1 MKRSALM
8 LVLMAAA
15 AVAALGFEK
24 AQTLTLPAEGITK
37 IEITAGAGSLTVTG
51 ADAAKAVEVK
61 AGIVV
66 GGVSDKDMEEYIK
79 DHVEL
84 ELRKSGSTAV
94 LVGRIREHGFSFF
107 PRDARID
114 LTVTV
119 PKGLAVEIDD
129 GSGGLAVGGVTGGV
143 RIKDGSGE
151 IEVRD
156 IAGGLWIDDGS
167 GGIEVD
173 NVQGNVE
180 IIDGSGETDVRN
192 VTGDLSID
200 DGSGG
205 ISLRKIGGTVTV
217 EDGSGS
223 LTIDDVG
230 KDVRIRHKGSGSVE
244 ITNVRGQVIR

>member
-1 MKRSALM
+1 MKKSILA
-8 LVLMAAA
+8 LVLTAAA
-15 AVAALGFEK
+15 AVGAFGFEK
-24 AQTLTLPAEGITK
+24 TQVLTLPAEGIAK
-37 IEITAGAGSLTVTG
+37 IEITAGAGFLKVSGVDG
-51 ADAAKAVEVK
+51 AGAVEVK

-66 GGVSDKDMEEYIK
+66 DGVGDKDMEAYIK

-84 ELRKSGSTAV
+84 ELRRSGSTAV
-94 LVGRIREHGFSFF
+94 LVGRIREHGFSFI
-107 PRDARID
+107 PHDARVD

-119 PKGLAVEIDD
+119 PRGLAVEIDD
-129 GSGGLAVGGVTGGV
+129 GSGELAVSGVNKEV

-151 IEVRD
+151 IEVKD
-156 IAGGLWIDDGS
+156 VGGDLWIDDGS

-173 NVQGNVE
+173 GVRGNVE

-205 ISLRKIGGTVTV
+205 ITLWKIGGGVTV

-223 LTIDDVG
+223 LRIDDVG
-230 KDVRIRHKGSGSVE
+230 KDVRIKHKGSGSLD
-244 ITNVRGQVIR
+244 IANVRGQVIR